1 MYVYRR
7 RLSFFF
13 IYFIYFYIGY
23 DCISHIK
30 DESDHLISFMDEKQ
44 IKLFIATD
52 ISEDTEFTILTRK
65 EISKISFFNIDNL
78 PKTYHVLPFIE
89 KLKRWIKLQIKK
101 QMTINKSPKLVSI
114 NNNNNNNILKS
125 PSRSTVITK
134 SSTIGSSN
142 TSNDYYS
149 NNRISN
155 ERINNLVHKI
165 KSPSRNNIKNKIN
178 NNSNTTSPF
187 ISNINSII
195 DLHNGTNI
203 NNQDENDNENVNNN
217 QYQHQQSHQQQ
228 QQYHGNTFDQRNDD
242 TFELS
247 LSNSSNQKGW
257 NVNDMFQTNA
267 KLTGKCYDYILD

>member
-1 MYVYRR
+1 MYVYI

-13 IYFIYFYIGY
+13 INFIYFYIGY

-44 IKLFIATD
+44 IKLFIATN

-101 QMTINKSPKLVSI
+101 QMTINKSPMLVSI
-114 NNNNNNNILKS
+114 NNNNNNILKS

-134 SSTIGSSN
+134 TSTIGSSN
-142 TSNDYYS
+142 TSNDYNS

-155 ERINNLVHKI
+155 ESINNLVNKI
-165 KSPSRNNIKNKIN
+165 KSPSRNNIKNKIK

-247 LSNSSNQKGW
+247 LSNSSHQKGW

-267 KLTGKCYDYILD
+267 KLTGKCYDYIVD

>member
-1 MYVYRR
+1 
-7 RLSFFF
+7 
-13 IYFIYFYIGY
+13 
-23 DCISHIK
+23 
-30 DESDHLISFMDEKQ
+30 MDEKQ

-89 KLKRWIKLQIKK
+89 KLKRWIKLKIKK
-101 QMTINKSPKLVSI
+101 QIIINKSPMLVSI
-114 NNNNNNNILKS
+114 NNNNNNNNNNNILKS
-125 PSRSTVITK
+125 PARNTVTSK
-134 SSTIGSSN
+134 TFTIGSSN
-142 TSNDYYS
+142 TANDYNS

-155 ERINNLVHKI
+155 ESINNLVNKI

-178 NNSNTTSPF
+178 NNSNTASPF

-203 NNQDENDNENVNNN
+203 NNQDENESVNNN

-228 QQYHGNTFDQRNDD
+228 YHGNIFDQRNDD

-247 LSNSSNQKGW
+247 LSNSSHQKGW
-257 NVNDMFQTNA
+257 NVNEMFQTNA
-267 KLTGKCYDYILD
+267 KLTGKCYDYTIVDLLYYQF